1 MRRSL
6 APPGQTTRVH
16 ARRALVLAPH
26 YDDDVFGCGG
36 LLIQLADAST
46 ALRVV
51 FVSDGSGGA
60 EVTRSQE
67 TYAQRRRDEAIAA
80 LKIVGVDDVGHLDLP
95 DGALAQHIPEI
106 EHAIADELAEH
117 HPDLVLAPSPL
128 EITPDHQAVFAAL
141 HRVLTELRG
150 DAELDMAA
158 LRVLL
163 YEVNHPAYPNLLI
176 DISSELERLSKA
188 VGCHESQL
196 ELHRY
201 DEAALGMRRYR
212 TLSLPHEVRAAE
224 GYYEL
229 SLRDLQTRSL
239 DGLIVWLGGIPEAHA
254 VQAGPLVSVIVR
266 TMDRPDF
273 LAQALASIA
282 ASTYRQVEL
291 IVVNDGGKTPTVPDS
306 FPFPHRIVDLPTSQ
320 GRAAAANAGVEAA
333 TGAYVVFLDDDDLM
347 ETEHLAT
354 LVGLVSAGGVRVAYT
369 DAAVGIYELDPGQG
383 WRLVERRLPYS
394 RDFSAPLLLLDN
406 YIPFNTLIIDRELL
420 IEAGNFDIDLPFFED
435 WDMLIRLSSLTEL
448 HHLATVT
455 CEYRHFRGGQ
465 HHAFGERPS
474 ERSDFLEVKTRV
486 ITKHWR
492 RVDVGLIAGV
502 VAQLRAEAVELAER
516 AAQGSRL
523 ERKLIDLEGS
533 YHRLNGEAV
542 ALRSEREDMAADRQR
557 LMTTLRQHEDTI
569 HELTRHQKDLDAHLG
584 RVYAEIERLNG
595 IIKAMEGTRAWRAHR
610 WLEKLKGRS

>member
-1 MRRSL
+1 
-6 APPGQTTRVH
+6 
-16 ARRALVLAPH
+16 
-26 YDDDVFGCGG
+26 
-36 LLIQLADAST
+36 
-46 ALRVV
+46 
-51 FVSDGSGGA
+51 
-60 EVTRSQE
+60 
-67 TYAQRRRDEAIAA
+67 
-80 LKIVGVDDVGHLDLP
+80 
-95 DGALAQHIPEI
+95 
-106 EHAIADELAEH
+106 
-117 HPDLVLAPSPL
+117 
-128 EITPDHQAVFAAL
+128 
-141 HRVLTELRG
+141 
-150 DAELDMAA
+150 
-158 LRVLL
+158 
-163 YEVNHPAYPNLLI
+163 
-176 DISSELERLSKA
+176 
-188 VGCHESQL
+188 
-196 ELHRY
+196 
-201 DEAALGMRRYR
+201 
-212 TLSLPHEVRAAE
+212 
-224 GYYEL
+224 
-229 SLRDLQTRSL
+229 
-239 DGLIVWLGGIPEAHA
+239 
-254 VQAGPLVSVIVR
+254 
-266 TMDRPDF
+266 
-273 LAQALASIA
+273 
-282 ASTYRQVEL
+282 
-291 IVVNDGGKTPTVPDS
+291 
-306 FPFPHRIVDLPTSQ
+306 
-320 GRAAAANAGVEAA
+320 
-333 TGAYVVFLDDDDLM
+333 VVFLDDDDLM

-542 ALRSEREDMAADRQR
+542 ALRSEREDMAADRSTSSLVTR
-557 LMTTLRQHEDTI
+557 RTSMPISGGSTLRSS
-569 HELTRHQKDLDAHLG
+569 
-584 RVYAEIERLNG
+584 V
-595 IIKAMEGTRAWRAHR
+595 
-610 WLEKLKGRS
+610 